1 MGCDVWS
8 KAGAGNAC
16 RERGHSRLRYGSVSR
31 VGASALHTQ
40 CSQSV
45 VGRII

>member
-1 MGCDVWS
+1 MDCDLWS

-16 RERGHSRLRYGSVSR
+16 RERGHSRLQHRSVNR
-31 VGASALHTQ
+31 IGASALHTQ